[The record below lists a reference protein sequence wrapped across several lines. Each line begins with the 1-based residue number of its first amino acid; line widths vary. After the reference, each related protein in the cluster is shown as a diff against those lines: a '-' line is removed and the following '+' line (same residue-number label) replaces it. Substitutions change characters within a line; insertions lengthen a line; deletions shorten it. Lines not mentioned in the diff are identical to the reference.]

1 MMSSKEQSL
10 IDFASNEKDSREEKF
25 TLSFGCY
32 VKFSRKSFW
41 QGKKDQDKLLKLF
54 VQKSD
59 DISKTDFEFDS
70 ELDVKNDLE
79 QIVREEINKI
89 EWSELFDRIFKRLV
103 E

>member
-1 MMSSKEQSL
+1 MSSKEQSL
-10 IDFASNEKDSREEKF
+10 IDFVSNENDSRKEKF

-32 VKFSRKSFW
+32 VKYSRKSFW
-41 QGKKDQDKLLKLF
+41 DGKRDDDKLLKLF
-54 VQKSD
+54 VQKTD
-59 DISKTDFEFDS
+59 DKSKTDFDFDS

-89 EWSELFDRIFKRLV
+89 DWSDVFDSIFKRLV